1 LGGDVEAAI
10 LAQTRVH
17 VVHKALAL
25 MERSDLSRLEKTET
39 DCAYT
44 STSLESRLSS
54 VLRTME
60 FYIIIPT
67 TFSAITCFD

>member
-1 LGGDVEAAI
+1 MEAAI

-25 MERSDLSRLEKTET
+25 IERSDLRYCKVSRLEKTEI

-44 STSLESRLSS
+44 STSL
-54 VLRTME
+54 VL
-60 FYIIIPT
+60 
-67 TFSAITCFD
+67 